1 MELTW
6 WGTAA
11 FRIKTGNL
19 VFLLDPYV
27 SRNEKGRPGQYLKAE
42 NVSDGEL
49 IFLSHGH
56 FDHILDVPVIAQKAG
71 SRVYCSAEAENT
83 LIETGLNKNR
93 VHRVETDGYTIDFD
107 GHQAQAFFSEH
118 VKFDKKLLLKTL
130 LKINI
135 RIFRYIPLLKE
146 FPAGQVLSWRF
157 SIEGK
162 ILHFFGSGGSPPA
175 ELEKLASRT
184 TDILLVPLQGHSNIC
199 DIALEYVKVMQ
210 PKIVIPHHQD
220 DFFPPISSMVD
231 IRPFV
236 DGVKS
241 ECPNTK
247 IRVLELN
254 ETISL

>member
-27 SRNEKGRPGQYLKAE
+27 SRNEKARPKQYLKAE
-42 NVSDGEL
+42 DILDGEL
-49 IFLSHGH
+49 IFMSHGH
-56 FDHILDVPVIAQKAG
+56 FDHLFDVPVIARKAG
-71 SRVYCSAEAENT
+71 STVYCSVEAENT
-83 LIETGLNKNR
+83 LIEKGLSKDKI
-93 VHRVETDGYTIDFD
+93 HRVETDGYTIDFC
-107 GHQAQAFFSEH
+107 GHQARAFFSEH
-118 VKFDKKLLLKTL
+118 VKFDKKLLFKTL
-130 LKINI
+130 LGINI

-146 FPAGQVLSWRF
+146 FPVGQVLSWRF
-157 SIEGK
+157 AIEGK
-162 ILHFFGSGGSPPA
+162 IIHFFGSGGSTTL
-175 ELEKLASRT
+175 ELEKLASRP

-199 DIALEYVKVMQ
+199 DIALKYVRVMQ

-231 IRPFV
+231 IKPFM
-236 DGVKS
+236 DGVKR
-241 ECPNTK
+241 ECPHTE

-254 ETISL
+254 EPISL

>member
-56 FDHILDVPVIAQKAG
+56 FDHILDVPVIAQQAG

-135 RIFRYIPLLKE
+135 RIFRYIPLLKK

>member
-27 SRNEKGRPGQYLKAE
+27 SRNEKARPEQNLKTE
-42 NVSDGEL
+42 DISDGGL
-49 IFLSHGH
+49 VFLSHGH
-56 FDHILDVPVIAQKAG
+56 FDHMLDVPVIAQQAG
-71 SRVYCSAEAENT
+71 STVYCSVEAENT
-83 LIETGLNKNR
+83 LIENGLSKDKIK
-93 VHRVETDGYTIDFD
+93 RVEKDGYTIDFC

-118 VKFDKKLLLKTL
+118 VIFDKKLLFKTL
-130 LKINI
+130 LGINI
-135 RIFRYIPLLKE
+135 HILRYIPLLKK
-146 FPAGQVLSWRF
+146 FPVGQVLSWRF
-157 SIEGK
+157 AIEGK
-162 ILHFFGSGGSPPA
+162 ILHFFGSAGSPPE
-175 ELEKLASRT
+175 ELEKLAGRP

-231 IRPFV
+231 IQPFV
-236 DGVKS
+236 DGVKR
-241 ECPNTK
+241 ECPHTE

>member
-27 SRNEKGRPGQYLKAE
+27 SRNEKARPGQYLKAE
-42 NVSDGEL
+42 DVSDGEL

-56 FDHILDVPVIAQKAG
+56 FDHILDVPVIAQLAG
-71 SRVYCSAEAENT
+71 STVYCSAEAENT
-83 LIETGLNKNR
+83 LIEKGLSKNR

-107 GHQAQAFFSEH
+107 GHQVRAFFSEH
-118 VKFDKKLLLKTL
+118 VKFDMKLLLKTL
-130 LKINI
+130 LKMNI

-162 ILHFFGSGGSPPA
+162 ILHFFGSGGSPPE
-175 ELEKLASRT
+175 ELEKLASRS

-236 DGVKS
+236 DGVKRK
-241 ECPNTK
+241 CPNTE